1 MSILCTVFPFTVVSG
16 IYYVGVCCHKRY
28 MAYYEQHRID
38 KAAAK
43 LEMREWALAKKAALQ
58 EADAGGNGDPE
69 AGRRPGKKTQAEW
82 TNEWTPAQDSLLKQK
97 CLCFRNI
104 YVKVMW

>member
-1 MSILCTVFPFTVVSG
+1 MHCVSVHRGIGHLLRGRVLPHALHGIL
-16 IYYVGVCCHKRY
+16 R
-28 MAYYEQHRID
+28 EQHRID

-43 LEMREWALAKKAALQ
+43 LEMREWTLAKKAVLQ
-58 EADAGGNGDPE
+58 EDDAGGDGDPE

-104 YVKVMW
+104 YVKV